1 MWMRCGQM
9 NYYFSTYFIFIFI
22 IITFTNVYFLNQN
35 SISADVEVCRN
46 SQIINRKFLPKQW
59 EQIVDVSSEVV
70 AVKHPNI
77 ANCPVA
83 LVGLFI
89 WKKILYCYHIRDCRY
104 TERLLLP
111 SLSVVTRSN
120 VACLVWPYEIAIQ
133 TVVLKYILGSFTYM
147 WKQIADKC
155 MYMLIQ
161 SWKCAK
167 RLPVKYLLITL
178 RWKYVFLNEL

>member
-1 MWMRCGQM
+1 M

-59 EQIVDVSSEVV
+59 EQIVVVASEVV

-77 ANCPVA
+77 ANGPVA

-89 WKKILYCYHIRDCRY
+89 WKKYC
-104 TERLLLP
+104 
-111 SLSVVTRSN
+111 
-120 VACLVWPYEIAIQ
+120 IAI
-133 TVVLKYILGSFTYM
+133 T
-147 WKQIADKC
+147 
-155 MYMLIQ
+155 
-161 SWKCAK
+161 
-167 RLPVKYLLITL
+167 
-178 RWKYVFLNEL
+178 